1 MVKTPRIFGNCFLIP
16 FKMIAVFLLVIKS
29 IFIIKIKK
37 IDIILSMGGYAPV
50 PICLAGLILRKKI
63 FIYEPNQ
70 VLGNSNR
77 FFYQIV
83 KKFFAIIKN

>member
-1 MVKTPRIFGNCFLIP
+1 
-16 FKMIAVFLLVIKS
+16 
-29 IFIIKIKK
+29 
-37 IDIILSMGGYAPV
+37 MGGYAPV

-77 FFYQIV
+77 FFLSNCEKIFCHN
-83 KKFFAIIKN
+83 KKLKKYPDKFKRKLVLISPLVRKVFYNNKIIKIKIKKIKNLI